1 MMDMN
6 IEETMI
12 IDDVECVKTEMEAI
26 IGKKISNL
34 DIAKKYICTERNT
47 KFYIDSQMRSNMEP
61 NAATRYVW
69 LDTGYR
75 DQNNHAVF
83 LSLCHRGHEYR
94 GHYVGTARTLT
105 SGMKKVSPNYKNDI
119 ETNYARF
126 VEKYKRK
133 SAERVCECIGDENRY
148 LLSKIN
154 GNGDFSSNLKEKLDQ
169 LDIDWKPETVI
180 EEPAIAEPDEK
191 MSRLEKMITMEL
203 LLELLQEREL
213 YIKELLDSLEK
224 NKAESQGEI
233 KKLVGIIKEQS
244 LTIKE
249 RTNAITQIR
258 AFNEEEARMHF
269 QRGMDKEK
277 RDQEKCGHKLLE
289 NRKKIMVLGATS
301 LSNEVLKGIIT
312 KEYGFEETDFDY
324 ETDYKKVVHAS
335 GRIISSGKYQAI
347 IFGCCPHS
355 ASGKGKWSGLIERC
369 KQDDRIC
376 TVDARNIAGNLKV
389 TKASFREALSEVCT
403 RLSKAA

>member
-191 MSRLEKMITMEL
+191 MSRLEKMIT
-203 LLELLQEREL
+203 
-213 YIKELLDSLEK
+213 
-224 NKAESQGEI
+224 
-233 KKLVGIIKEQS
+233 
-244 LTIKE
+244 
-249 RTNAITQIR
+249 
-258 AFNEEEARMHF
+258 
-269 QRGMDKEK
+269 
-277 RDQEKCGHKLLE
+277 
-289 NRKKIMVLGATS
+289 
-301 LSNEVLKGIIT
+301 